1 MYIMGGIIMKKNNG
15 FVKFEGMPSPYY
27 SNRRKKGEDTST
39 FVISK
44 SLFGKLA
51 VRVSKELTA
60 SESEM
65 AAKLAG
71 FKPVRLEVET
81 CGKESRVS
89 FVADTLSLEVN
100 YYDFKSCFGK
110 LESQIVRLM
119 AKELLSG

>member
-1 MYIMGGIIMKKNNG
+1 MAKNNKNYNG
-15 FVKFEGMPSPYY
+15 FERDNFPSPHYF
-27 SNRRKKGEDTST
+27 NRRHKDEDMSM
-39 FVISK
+39 FAISK
-44 SLFGKLA
+44 SFFGKLT

-110 LESQIVRLM
+110 LESQIVHLM